1 MRVLVTGHRGYI
13 GSVMTCVLRHAR
25 FDVVGLDCDWY
36 SGCDFGRVVEPV
48 PSFDTDIRDVEF
60 TDLLSFDAVVHLAA
74 LPEHASGH
82 HGRGAGRRQAVSIDE
97 IDYEATMHLAEC
109 AKQANVPRFV
119 FASSWSVYGRNG
131 TERLD
136 ETSPPN
142 PVTAHGKSKLHCE
155 RDLARL
161 ADMAFTPV
169 FLRNAEVYGVSPR
182 LRMDL
187 IVNDFVGSAVTHGR
201 VEFRGGAGGWRSL
214 VHVED
219 LCRAYAAVLTAPDDL
234 VRSEV
239 FNVTAP
245 DADYR
250 VIDVA
255 DAVTE
260 MVPSCTRPLT
270 VDLFDG
276 KSVRTDGS
284 KLRRR
289 FPKLSFRWTL
299 PLGIRQLQNA
309 MVGAG
314 VSPGDWRSDRY
325 RRARRLQNLIDSG
338 ELDPSLRR
346 PEAALIS

>member
-1 MRVLVTGHRGYI
+1 
-13 GSVMTCVLRHAR
+13 
-25 FDVVGLDCDWY
+25 
-36 SGCDFGRVVEPV
+36 
-48 PSFDTDIRDVEF
+48 
-60 TDLLSFDAVVHLAA
+60 
-74 LPEHASGH
+74 
-82 HGRGAGRRQAVSIDE
+82 
-97 IDYEATMHLAEC
+97 
-109 AKQANVPRFV
+109 
-119 FASSWSVYGRNG
+119 
-131 TERLD
+131 
-136 ETSPPN
+136 
-142 PVTAHGKSKLHCE
+142 VTAHGKSKLRCE

-187 IVNDFVGSAVTHGR
+187 IVNDLVGSAVTHGR
-201 VEFRGGAGGWRSL
+201 VELRGGAGGWRSL

-219 LCRAYAAVLTAPDDL
+219 LCRTYAAVLTAPDDL

-309 MVGAG
+309 MLGAG

-325 RRARRLQNLIDSG
+325 RRALRLQNLIDSG
-338 ELDPSLRR
+338 ELDASLRR